1 LNDQLAETTLYSLA
15 GSPPGRPERR
25 GDERNLSLLRVGTL
39 MIEGRRELCLIRN
52 ISAGGMMIRAY
63 SSIPTGTVLSIELKH
78 GDPITGVAQWNED
91 GLTGVAFD
99 KQIDIVGLLAP
110 SGDGPR
116 PRMPRIELECT
127 ALVREGA
134 DIRRTRS
141 VNISQGGLCV
151 QCPANLTVGA
161 EVIVTLTGLA
171 PVPGMVKWKDG
182 GSYGISFNRVLP
194 LSGLVGWLQAQQ
206 QQQGRSA
213 AR

>member
-1 LNDQLAETTLYSLA
+1 LKDQSVEATLYSLA
-15 GSPPGRPERR
+15 DSPPGRPERR
-25 GDERNLSLLRVGTL
+25 GDDRNLSLLRVGTL
-39 MIEGRRELCLIRN
+39 VIQGRRELCLIRN

-63 SSIPTGTVLSIELKH
+63 SNIPTGIALSIELKH
-78 GDPITGVAQWNED
+78 GDPITGTAHWNED

-99 KQIDIVGLLAP
+99 QPIDVVGLLAP

-151 QCPANLTVGA
+151 QSPADLTVGA

-171 PVPGMVKWKDG
+171 PVPGMVKWKDD
-182 GSYGISFNRVLP
+182 GSYGIRFNRVLP

-206 QQQGRSA
+206 RRQGRSA
-213 AR
+213 AS

>member
-1 LNDQLAETTLYSLA
+1 MNDQLVETTLYSLA

-52 ISAGGMMIRAY
+52 VSAGGMMIRAY
-63 SSIPTGTVLSIELKH
+63 SNIPTGTALSIELKH
-78 GDPITGVAQWNED
+78 GDPITGIAQWNKD

-99 KQIDIVGLLAP
+99 KPIDVVGLLAP

-151 QCPANLTVGA
+151 QCPAELTVGA
-161 EVIVTLTGLA
+161 EVTVTLTGLA
-171 PVPGMVKWKDG
+171 PLAGLVKWKDG
-182 GSYGISFNRVLP
+182 SSYGISFNRVLP
-194 LSGLVGWLQAQQ
+194 LSDLVGWLKAQQ
-206 QQQGRSA
+206 ERRGHRA
-213 AR
+213 AG